1 MTDTRQ
7 TTFTFADH
15 PFTLSPCHLV
25 TLIGYGNDLR
35 GDDAVGQRVAAA
47 VAKARLPDVRA
58 LAVHQLTP
66 ELAAQLADAQLAI
79 FVDASGAEREL
90 MDICARPIV
99 PVSSHV
105 MAGHT
110 ADPRT
115 LLALAQLVYGR
126 YPQAWWITIPA
137 LRYDFGADLSPEA
150 RRGAAAA
157 LGRIRALV
165 RTTRSQLCT
174 KSG

>member
-1 MTDTRQ
+1 VTDTRQ

-35 GDDAVGQRVAAA
+35 GDDAVGQRVAMA
-47 VAKARLPDVRA
+47 VAHWRRPD
-58 LAVHQLTP
+58 L
-66 ELAAQLADAQLAI
+66 LAI